1 MSYALAPSNL
11 NASKGMF
18 AASITPGGAVAPVN
32 PWSLLPPLG
41 NLDAYIS
48 AVNRLP
54 MLTLEQE
61 QEFARKLQENNDL
74 ESAEKLVL
82 SHLRLVVSTSRKYLG
97 YGLPHGDLIQE
108 GNIGLMKAV
117 RRFDPNQGVR
127 LVSYALH
134 WIKAE
139 MHEYILKNWRM
150 VKVATTKAQRKLFF
164 NLRSMKQGFK
174 DDADVA
180 THRDTLTERQ
190 IDSMAETLNVKR
202 EEVIEMEQRMSGGDV
217 LLDPS
222 PSDDGEDAFG
232 PIAYLADATQE
243 PTALME
249 SRARDTLA
257 SDGISTALNDL
268 DPRSRR
274 IVEERWLNVN
284 DDGSG
289 GMTLHDL
296 ADEYKVSAERIRQI
310 EVAAMKKMKKT
321 LAAYA

>member
-1 MSYALAPSNL
+1 VSYALSPQALRSELAFPT
-11 NASKGMF
+11 AQ
-18 AASITPGGAVAPVN
+18 AGAVAVAN
-32 PWSLLPPLG
+32 PWSMVPPLG

-61 QEFARKLQENNDL
+61 QEFAKKLKENNDL
-74 ESAEKLVL
+74 DAAGKLVL
-82 SHLRLVVSTSRKYLG
+82 SHLRLVVSISRKYLG

-117 RRFDPNQGVR
+117 KRFDPEQNVR
-127 LVSYALH
+127 LVSYAMH

-139 MHEYILKNWRM
+139 IHEYVLKNWRM

-164 NLRSMKQGFK
+164 NLRSMKQGYK
-174 DDADVA
+174 DDADAA
-180 THRDTLTERQ
+180 THRDALTEGQ
-190 IDSMAETLNVKR
+190 IDSMAKSLNVKR
-202 EEVIEMEQRMSGGDV
+202 EEVMEMEQRMSGGDV

-222 PSDDGEDAFG
+222 PGDDGEDAFG
-232 PIAYLADATQE
+232 PIAYLADSAQE

-249 SRARDTLA
+249 SRQRDHLA
-257 SDGISTALNDL
+257 SNGISAALEEL
-268 DPRSRR
+268 DPRARR

-296 ADEYKVSAERIRQI
+296 AADYKVSAERIRQI
-310 EVAAMKKMKKT
+310 EVAAMKKMKKV

>member
-1 MSYALAPSNL
+1 MSTTMGTTGTALA
-11 NASKGMF
+11 
-18 AASITPGGAVAPVN
+18 VAN
-32 PWSLLPPLG
+32 PWAVVPSLG

-54 MLTLEQE
+54 MLTPQEE
-61 QEFARKLQENNDL
+61 QEFARKFREHNDI
-74 ESAEKLVL
+74 EAAGKLVL
-82 SHLRLVVSTSRKYLG
+82 SHLRLVVSVSRKYLG

-117 RRFDPNQGVR
+117 KRFDPDQGVR

-139 MHEYILKNWRM
+139 IHEYILKNWRM

-174 DDADVA
+174 DEADAQ
-180 THRDTLTERQ
+180 THRDSLTDAQ
-190 IDSMAETLNVKR
+190 IDVMAGELNVKR
-202 EEVIEMEQRMSGGDV
+202 EEVIEMEARMAGGDV
-217 LLDPS
+217 LLDPA
-222 PSDDGEDAFG
+222 PNDEGDEGFG
-232 PIAYLADATQE
+232 PIAYLADASHE
-243 PTALME
+243 PTAVME
-249 SRARDTLA
+249 SRQRDTLA
-257 SDGISTALNDL
+257 TDGIATALEQL

-274 IVEERWLNVN
+274 IVEERWLKVN

-289 GMTLHDL
+289 GLTLHDL
-296 ADEYKVSAERIRQI
+296 AAEYGVSAERIRQI
-310 EVAAMKKMKKT
+310 ESAAMKKMKKA